1 MMNETV
7 VPMEPRAAVR
17 LEPTTAAEAA
27 ATMRE
32 LAGSG
37 ARVAFVGGGT
47 HTVVAPGPDEVLLS
61 TRGLNQVIEY
71 APEDQ
76 TVTVEAGVTVAQLA
90 AVLRERG
97 QRLGLDVADPA
108 RSTIGGAIAANAFG
122 ASRLRFGSLKD
133 LILGVSV
140 VRADGV
146 AARAGGKVVKN
157 VAGFDLS
164 KFLVGSHGTLALIT
178 AATLRVHPAAAASRA
193 MRFEALG
200 AAAVWEVVLA
210 MRAAQL
216 EPVAAIAARR
226 ADARGYDVEVTFEGV
241 EAGVAAQVA
250 TLQRTAAARGWQSA
264 LGEAGAAS
272 AKDAAV
278 RSGGPLRV
286 RATMLPSEFAA
297 AEQEMIGPL
306 VAAFAS
312 AQVSVY
318 PTLGIATIA
327 GIPEGA
333 TAAAVVRARAWL
345 EARGGSLLVETQ
357 PAGGAALEAAIDA
370 AIEPWGTPPAAFA
383 LMQQLKSRFD
393 PQHRLA
399 RGRFIG
405 GI

>member
-1 MMNETV
+1 MMAGKTNET
-7 VPMEPRAAVR
+7 AVR
-17 LEPTTAAEAA
+17 LEPKSVAEAA

-32 LAGSG
+32 LASSG
-37 ARVAFVGGGT
+37 VGVAFVGGGT
-47 HTVVAPGPDEVLLS
+47 HTVMAPRPDEVLLS
-61 TRGLNQVIEY
+61 TRGLNRVIEY

-76 TVTVEAGVTVAQLA
+76 TVTVEAGVTVAQLS

-97 QRLGLDVADPA
+97 QRLGLDVADPV

-122 ASRLRFGSLKD
+122 ASRLRFGSMKD
-133 LILGVSV
+133 LILGVSL

-178 AATLRVHPAAAASRA
+178 AATLRVHPLAAASRA
-193 MRFEALG
+193 MRFEALS
-200 AAAVWEVVLA
+200 AAAVWEVVTA
-210 MRAAQL
+210 MRASQL

-226 ADARGYDVEVTFEGV
+226 DDAKGYDLEVIFEGV

-250 TLQRTAAARGWQSA
+250 ALSKTAEARGWQSA
-264 LGEAGAAS
+264 AGDAGAAF
-272 AKDAAV
+272 AADAAV

-286 RATMLPSEFAA
+286 RATMLPSEFAT
-297 AEQEMIGPL
+297 AEQGMIGPL
-306 VAAFAS
+306 VATLSS
-312 AQVSVY
+312 ARVSAY
-318 PTLGIATIA
+318 PTLGIVTIA
-327 GIPEGA
+327 GVPGAA
-333 TAAAVVRARAWL
+333 TAAAVVSCRERL
-345 EARGGSLLVETQ
+345 EAKGGSLLVEAQ
-357 PAGGAALEAAIDA
+357 PAGES

-399 RGRFIG
+399 QGRFIG